1 MPDQPAL
8 VVGPAWVGDMVM
20 AQSLLTCLRRQAP
33 ERPLDVLA
41 PGWCKGIIERMP
53 EVRSAIELPSQHGR
67 FDWAMR
73 RRLGARLRGQGYGQA
88 YVLPR
93 SFKAALPTWLAG
105 IPRRTGYRGEMRFG
119 LINDVRRKHAATFRH
134 TVRRFVYLADDRA
147 IDPQWLPPRPSLRI
161 DAERQQ
167 ALLSSFGLDHNEPVV
182 ALLPGAEYGPAKQWP
197 ARHFADLAAGLARA
211 GARSIVLGSPKEQ
224 ALGEAIV
231 SASGGAA
238 VNLCGRTSLPDAVD
252 LIGACRAAVSNDSGL
267 MHVAAAV
274 GVPVVAL
281 YGSSSSERTPP
292 LTAQAVVMTRALA
305 CRPCFERRCPYG
317 HTACLSH
324 IRPDTVLAAVAAH
337 LPAVVK

>member
-1 MPDQPAL
+1 
-8 VVGPAWVGDMVM
+8 MVM
-20 AQSLLTCLRRQAP
+20 AQSLLVCLRQQTP
-33 ERPLDVLA
+33 ERPIDVLA

-53 EVRSAIELPSQHGR
+53 EVRRAIELPSQHGR

-73 RRLGARLRGQGYGQA
+73 RRLGADLRQHGFGQA
-88 YVLPR
+88 YILPR
-93 SFKAALPTWLAG
+93 SLKAAIPAWLAR
-105 IPRRTGYRGEMRFG
+105 IPRRTGYLGEMRFG
-119 LINDVRRKHAATFRH
+119 LINDVRSKDAATFRH
-134 TVRRFVYLADDRA
+134 TVRRFLYLADKRA
-147 IDPQWLPPRPSLRI
+147 IDPQWTPPSPSLRI
-161 DAERQQ
+161 DFERQRD
-167 ALLSSFGLDHNEPVV
+167 LLEQFGIASEEPVV

-197 ARHFADLAAGLARA
+197 ARHFADLAAGLGRA
-211 GARSIVLGSPKEQ
+211 GVRCIVLGSPKEQ

-231 SASGGAA
+231 SDSGGAA
-238 VNLCGRTSLPDAVD
+238 LNLCGRTSLPDAVD

-292 LTAQAVVMTRALA
+292 LTEQAVVMTRALT